1 MNRKNLLAAAVVAAI
16 SVAAI
21 VQGVP
26 SAVAGDSADKA
37 VTETA
42 AQQQS
47 DEDLIKV
54 SDDALTF
61 MRNVRGARLAIFN
74 GTPDVA
80 QTYVD
85 AAESRVAATI
95 KDADQYTLDIKPSD
109 KQPDQQSNKDA
120 EEYVPFNANL
130 AVAETL
136 EPSAETVKHITRAN
150 EHLRKGETKK
160 AVEALK
166 VGNIDV
172 TVASEF
178 VPLKLAK
185 AHIDDAAKLM
195 NEGKYYEANL
205 ALKAVED
212 AVVIQTFGVDAV
224 PKPKAGSNS

>member
-16 SVAAI
+16 SVGAI

-95 KDADQYTLDIKPSD
+95 KDADKYTLDIKPSD

-136 EPSAETVKHITRAN
+136 EPSAETVKHIM
-150 EHLRKGETKK
+150 RKGETKK